1 MSYKKVTIGN
11 RELTPKEREELYL
24 SISCRLGLIETGEP
38 ALRAIDAVNSG
49 QRHRLKSLSLEQMKL
64 VIMLEEI
71 MHQLI

>member
-1 MSYKKVTIGN
+1 MQKVTIGN
-11 RELTPKEREELYL
+11 RELTPEEREALYL

-38 ALRAIDAVNSG
+38 ALRAIDAERSG
-49 QRHRLKSLSLEQMKL
+49 QKHRIKALSTAQMKL